1 MVGTKA
7 YSVGE
12 GALLNKTNPRCE
24 YGILGLGRIIQESW
38 STMLGLKEP
47 WNISSSDSGWNPTWL
62 QSYAFGRGRPLRESC
77 APVLFKTD
85 VSSYDFRLRFSQL
98 FKLKRA
104 SGLVLYVHQLVK
116 SLPGEGRS
124 WFLLCRDFMEVLEQ
138 SISPRTKSALL
149 RPRWSLSCTFQSFSA
164 LSNFAHWG
172 PINCYVPGTVI
183 SFCFRDTVSFTT
195 HDSTVT

>member
-12 GALLNKTNPRCE
+12 GALLNKTNPRCK
-24 YGILGLGRIIQESW
+24 YGILGLGRIVQESW

-47 WNISSSDSGWNPTWL
+47 WNISSSDSGWHPTWL
-62 QSYAFGRGRPLRESC
+62 QSYALGRGRPLRESC
-77 APVLFKTD
+77 SPVHFKTD

-116 SLPGEGRS
+116 SLPGEGGKIMVPTLWGLYGGFGAKHFS
-124 WFLLCRDFMEVLEQ
+124 KNQV
-138 SISPRTKSALL
+138 SIIETEM
-149 RPRWSLSCTFQSFSA
+149 
-164 LSNFAHWG
+164 
-172 PINCYVPGTVI
+172 
-183 SFCFRDTVSFTT
+183 VSFL
-195 HDSTVT
+195 HFSVIFCSK

>member
-1 MVGTKA
+1 MVLQILRTFQHKPNVLWTKCLMD
-7 YSVGE
+7 
-12 GALLNKTNPRCE
+12 LLYRTKCPARDICHMS
-24 YGILGLGRIIQESW
+24 RIYDR
-38 STMLGLKEP
+38 KR
-47 WNISSSDSGWNPTWL
+47 NPTWL

-183 SFCFRDTVSFTT
+183 SFCFRDTLSFTT